1 MLKNCVAQST
11 STKYEQIP
19 STVGAVGTVGIGRT
33 MGRFMSFRSLKPGGK
48 CSQTSRRPDSELAK
62 SVSGQLD
69 QSDEA
74 LPWHRSISSAQY
86 AQGNIMKRYEKIC
99 TVAKMIEKEFSDFQR
114 NVEPC

>member
-1 MLKNCVAQST
+1 
-11 STKYEQIP
+11 
-19 STVGAVGTVGIGRT
+19 
-33 MGRFMSFRSLKPGGK
+33 MSFRSLKPGGK